1 MQYILVMNNL
11 SIVFLSLRQRIGAIE
26 FNEGDSGSIYWTIKL
41 GVKFPPHF
49 SPSSFILW
57 DDIIID
63 PYLTI
68 LLSFSKAED
77 WSEKI

>member
-1 MQYILVMNNL
+1 MNTL
-11 SIVFLSLRQRIGAIE
+11 RIRIHSQRQRIGAIKVY
-26 FNEGDSGSIYWTIKL
+26 EGDSGSIYWTIKL

-57 DDIIID
+57 DDIVID

-68 LLSFSKAED
+68 LAED